1 MATVKTTIGIVLWLV
16 AGLTSIPVVTDF
28 VTAIRI
34 GAFPGPYGFLGA
46 LADGV
51 IPLVFLVPA
60 YFLTRSHLQRR
71 NPRIALGIGAAV
83 VLLLGIY
90 ASYLLHP

>member
-1 MATVKTTIGIVLWLV
+1 VTTFKTVTGIVLWLV
-16 AGLTSIPVVTDF
+16 AGLTSVAVVNDV
-28 VTAIRI
+28 VTAIRT
-34 GAFPGPYGFLGA
+34 GGFVGPNGFAGA

-83 VLLLGIY
+83 ALLLGIY
-90 ASYLLHP
+90 ASHLLRP